1 MKYDLFVATLV
12 LRETETDYEIL
23 LCDTG
28 AGWSLPLGPVGVT
41 EGMDDLD
48 GESEALV
55 SCFTHLADQTN
66 IGPALIE
73 DGDMLQ
79 SKLWFVSNEEDSRQL
94 CLVYYSFVDPTKSAE
109 LEKALEE
116 KMGNVRF
123 CKYDHA
129 DPSTFPDLI
138 DDWMEEAIVYQMQY
152 FNKRQN

>member
-1 MKYDLFVATLV
+1 MKFDLFVATLV

-28 AGWSLPLGPVGVT
+28 AGWSLPLGDVGVAGD
-41 EGMDDLD
+41 GMDDLD

-55 SCFTHLADQTN
+55 SCFAHLAEQTN
-66 IGPALIE
+66 NGPDLIE
-73 DGDMLQ
+73 DGEMIQ
-79 SKLWFVSNEEDSRQL
+79 SKLWFVSNEKDSRQL

-116 KMGNVRF
+116 KKGNVRF
-123 CKYDHA
+123 YKYSHA
-129 DPSTFPDLI
+129 NPDLPELI
-138 DDWMEEAIVYQMQY
+138 DDWMVEAIVSQMQY